1 VFATAAEDMD
11 ALTFGSSVVLR
22 HMTASEQKKLP
33 IREINLDHLLAEI
46 GLTQSQFIDLC
57 ILLGCD
63 YCDSM
68 KGVGPAKG
76 LGLVRQHGSI
86 ENIIANN
93 PKLNVPENWL
103 YQEARQLFVNPEVT
117 DADDVKLKWSKPDE
131 AGLLQFMVEEKGFS
145 ADRIKNGI
153 RKLEKQ

>member
-103 YQEARQLFVNPEVT
+103 YQVCCSHKVVLQYTCILRNHYTIVPLVVG
-117 DADDVKLKWSKPDE
+117 SK
-131 AGLLQFMVEEKGFS
+131 AVVCQS
-145 ADRIKNGI
+145 
-153 RKLEKQ
+153 